1 MVPHF
6 TGIIIEQQNL
16 VRHVNYCHE
25 PIYEVSS
32 DIYFN
37 VSYTDVWNSLRQT
50 EAEKRISDLES
61 QAAMDKKKILL
72 GVDRTVSTLSTA
84 GIDAIFLWRRRWLY
98 INIWIQVKEV
108 AIYLV
113 TFVKSIEVQ
122 LGAFQLVISA
132 RDWLLRLQNCHV
144 NRVNML
150 RIAEIRIL
158 LDGIDARRRIF
169 LLGIRVV
176 VINPEKIRM

>member
-1 MVPHF
+1 
-6 TGIIIEQQNL
+6 
-16 VRHVNYCHE
+16 
-25 PIYEVSS
+25 
-32 DIYFN
+32 
-37 VSYTDVWNSLRQT
+37 
-50 EAEKRISDLES
+50 
-61 QAAMDKKKILL
+61 
-72 GVDRTVSTLSTA
+72 LSTA